1 MWDFS
6 RLQHSAAL
14 QSLSLSW
21 QHSLEAAQP
30 PPTAALSARQSGR
43 CLDPASTL
51 SCNQLSHGQDRDS
64 FNISLSPSYT
74 DISFI
79 SQFQYNNDRSI
90 EVENLFF
97 PMLLFSVCLYQLPE
111 VQFSDLVCTL
121 HSPVS
126 AVHPSRASP
135 GLSWLLS
142 LVQTLTSFSC
152 IITLYITT
160 QSQNCSQ
167 VLVQRQGGNQFRF

>member
-51 SCNQLSHGQDRDS
+51 SCNQLSHSQDRDS
-64 FNISLSPSYT
+64 FNISLSPSY
-74 DISFI
+74 IYFSFI
-79 SQFQYNNDRSI
+79 SQFQYNNDSSR
-90 EVENLFF
+90 EFYVF
-97 PMLLFSVCLYQLPE
+97 PCLLFSVCLYQLPE

-121 HSPVS
+121 HSPPVS

-142 LVQTLTSFSC
+142 LVPTLTSFSC